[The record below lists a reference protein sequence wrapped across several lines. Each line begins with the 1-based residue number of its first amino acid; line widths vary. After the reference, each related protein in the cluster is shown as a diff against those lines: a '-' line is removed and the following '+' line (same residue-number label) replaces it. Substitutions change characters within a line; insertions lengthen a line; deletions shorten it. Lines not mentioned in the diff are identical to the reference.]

1 MRNRTGQWYQNA
13 STLIYGS
20 VLDNRMPTYQTRK
33 DFNTRIRLLQD
44 SGAGVRYSI
53 YILRVNAAI
62 VNTLENNTL
71 FTQSPFVVK
80 LLDAFGNDPGEISIS
95 NIRILN
101 NDGTPV
107 NTASSTIDY
116 NQVYAVVTGT
126 LIVGSF
132 TGAVEIG
139 DNTVQI
145 PFDDYTKI
153 GRAHV

>member
-1 MRNRTGQWYQNA
+1 MEQVSDIVFT
-13 STLIYGS
+13 
-20 VLDNRMPTYQTRK
+20 
-33 DFNTRIRLLQD
+33 F
-44 SGAGVRYSI
+44 
-53 YILRVNAAI
+53 LRVNASI
-62 VNTLENNTL
+62 VNTLENNAL

-95 NIRILN
+95 NIRIVN

-126 LIVGSF
+126 LIVGTF

-145 PFDDYTKI
+145 PFDDFTISEYDGNADGMPDGNIEI
-153 GRAHV
+153 GPS